1 MAIHTATAQSAI
13 ELAKLSVV
21 AYNDKN
27 WEAAKDAL
35 DPAAVYDE
43 VATERRLEGH
53 GAILP
58 AWKAWAMAFPDS
70 KATFEGAAAADDTV
84 VLELR
89 WRGTHKGPL
98 DLPTGKVDSTG
109 KSIDVRACQVI
120 ELANGKTRS
129 IRHYFDLATMLRQ
142 LGISR

>member
-1 MAIHTATAQSAI
+1 MAIHTATGQSAI

-43 VATERRLEGH
+43 VATDRRLEGP

-58 AWKAWAMAFPDS
+58 AWKAWAVAFPDS
-70 KATFEGAAAADDTV
+70 QATFEGATAADDTV

-98 DLPTGKVDSTG
+98 NLPTGKVDSTG
-109 KSIDVRACQVI
+109 KSIDMRACQVI
-120 ELANGKTRS
+120 ELANGKARS